1 MNEKF
6 YRYISFFGLS
16 FLREKNFQQLRMLEN
31 DFYLFLKDLA
41 IKNGADPKNIKSQ
54 IYQDIFVLYT
64 LNWKRNGFFV
74 EFGSTNGFDLSN
86 SYLLEKDFGW
96 KGILCEPASVWKED
110 LKKNRNSILDFRCVW
125 KTSGKTLNLIVPSKP
140 EFSKISILKNQKS
153 LNVDQSEKVETVS
166 LIDLLNTYNAPKN
179 IDFLSI
185 DTEGSEYEILHSF
198 NFEKYRPIIFTIE
211 HNYSQLENKIDEIMK
226 SNRYKRVF
234 KKLTAFDAWY
244 VRSDIINY

>member
-1 MNEKF
+1 MNQKF

-16 FLREKNFQQLRMLEN
+16 FLREQNFQQLRMLEK
-31 DFYLFLKDLA
+31 DVYLFLKDLA

-96 KGILCEPASVWKED
+96 KGILCEPASVWKDD

-125 KTSGKTLNLIVPSKP
+125 KTSGKTLDLIVPNKA

-179 IDFLSI
+179 IDYLSI
-185 DTEGSEYEILHSF
+185 DTEGSEYEILEAFDFS
-198 NFEKYRPIIFTIE
+198 KYRISIITCE
-211 HNYSQLENKIDEIMK
+211 HNFSKEREKILKLLNK
-226 SNRYKRVF
+226 NGYQRVF
-234 KKLTAFDAWY
+234 QGLSRWDDWY
-244 VRSDIINY
+244 IKSYN

>member
-1 MNEKF
+1 MNQKF

-16 FLREKNFQQLRMLEN
+16 FLREQNFQQLRMLEK
-31 DFYLFLKDLA
+31 DVYLFLKDLA

-125 KTSGKTLNLIVPSKP
+125 KTSGKTLDLIVPSKP

-166 LIDLLNTYNAPKN
+166 LNDLLNTYNAPKN
-179 IDFLSI
+179 IDYLSI
-185 DTEGSEYEILHSF
+185 DTEGSEYEILEAFDFS
-198 NFEKYRPIIFTIE
+198 KYRISIITCE
-211 HNYSQLENKIDEIMK
+211 HNFSKKREKIFKLLNK
-226 SNRYKRVF
+226 NGYQRVF
-234 KKLTAFDAWY
+234 QGLSRWDDWY
-244 VRSDIINY
+244 IKSYN

>member
-1 MNEKF
+1 MNQKF

-16 FLREKNFQQLRMLEN
+16 FLREQNFQQLRMLEK
-31 DFYLFLKDLA
+31 DIYLFLKDLA
-41 IKNGADPKNIKSQ
+41 MKNGADPKNIKSQ

-125 KTSGKTLNLIVPSKP
+125 KTSGKTLDLIVPSKP
-140 EFSKISILKNQKS
+140 EFSKISILKNQKN
-153 LNVDQSEKVETVS
+153 LNVNQSEKVETVS

-179 IDFLSI
+179 IDYLSI
-185 DTEGSEYEILHSF
+185 DTEGSEYEILEAFDFS
-198 NFEKYRPIIFTIE
+198 KYRISIITCE
-211 HNYSQLENKIDEIMK
+211 HNFSKEREKIFKLLNK
-226 SNRYKRVF
+226 NGYQRVF
-234 KKLTAFDAWY
+234 QGLSRWDDWY
-244 VRSDIINY
+244 IKIYN

>member
-1 MNEKF
+1 MNQKF

-16 FLREKNFQQLRMLEN
+16 FLREQNFQQLRMLEK
-31 DFYLFLKDLA
+31 DVYLFLKDLA

-125 KTSGKTLNLIVPSKP
+125 KTSGKTLDLIVPSKP

-153 LNVDQSEKVETVS
+153 LNVDQSEKIETVS

-179 IDFLSI
+179 IDYLSI
-185 DTEGSEYEILHSF
+185 DTEGSEYEILEAFDFS
-198 NFEKYRPIIFTIE
+198 KYRISIITCE
-211 HNYSQLENKIDEIMK
+211 HNFSKEREKILKLLNK
-226 SNRYKRVF
+226 NGYQRVF
-234 KKLTAFDAWY
+234 QGLSRWDDWY
-244 VRSDIINY
+244 IKSYN

>member
-1 MNEKF
+1 MNQKF

-16 FLREKNFQQLRMLEN
+16 FLREQNFQQLRMLEK
-31 DFYLFLKDLA
+31 DVYLFLKDLA

-54 IYQDIFVLYT
+54 IYQDIFVLYK

-125 KTSGKTLNLIVPSKP
+125 KTSGKTVDLIVPSKP
-140 EFSKISILKNQKS
+140 EFSKISILKTPKS
-153 LNVDQSEKVETVS
+153 LNVAQSEKVETVS

-179 IDFLSI
+179 IDYLSI
-185 DTEGSEYEILHSF
+185 DTEGSEYEILEAFDFS
-198 NFEKYRPIIFTIE
+198 KYRISIITCE
-211 HNYSQLENKIDEIMK
+211 HNFSKKREKIFKLLNK
-226 SNRYKRVF
+226 NGYQRVF
-234 KKLTAFDAWY
+234 QGLSRWDDWY
-244 VRSDIINY
+244 IKSYN

>member
-185 DTEGSEYEILHSF
+185 DTEGSEYEILEAFDFS
-198 NFEKYRPIIFTIE
+198 KYRISIITCE
-211 HNYSQLENKIDEIMK
+211 HNFSKEREKILKLLNK
-226 SNRYKRVF
+226 NGYQRVF
-234 KKLTAFDAWY
+234 QGLSRWDDWY
-244 VRSDIINY
+244 IKSYD

>member
-1 MNEKF
+1 MNQKF

-16 FLREKNFQQLRMLEN
+16 FLREQNFQQLRMLEK
-31 DFYLFLKDLA
+31 DVYLFLKDLA

-125 KTSGKTLNLIVPSKP
+125 KTSGKTVDLIVPSKP
-140 EFSKISILKNQKS
+140 EFSKISILKTPKS
-153 LNVDQSEKVETVS
+153 LNVAQSEKVETVS

-179 IDFLSI
+179 IDYLSI
-185 DTEGSEYEILHSF
+185 DTEGSEYEILEAFDFS
-198 NFEKYRPIIFTIE
+198 KYRISIITCE
-211 HNYSQLENKIDEIMK
+211 HNFSKKREKIFKLLNK
-226 SNRYKRVF
+226 NGYQRVF
-234 KKLTAFDAWY
+234 QGLSRWDDWY
-244 VRSDIINY
+244 IKSYN

>member
-1 MNEKF
+1 MNQKF

-16 FLREKNFQQLRMLEN
+16 FLREKNFQQLRMLEK
-31 DFYLFLKDLA
+31 DVYLFLKDLA

-125 KTSGKTLNLIVPSKP
+125 KTSGKTVDLIVPSKP
-140 EFSKISILKNQKS
+140 EFSKISILKTPKS
-153 LNVDQSEKVETVS
+153 LNVAQSEKVETVS

-179 IDFLSI
+179 IDYLSI
-185 DTEGSEYEILHSF
+185 DTEGSEYEILEAFDFS
-198 NFEKYRPIIFTIE
+198 KYRISIITCE
-211 HNYSQLENKIDEIMK
+211 HNFSKEREKIFKLLNK
-226 SNRYKRVF
+226 NGYQRVF
-234 KKLTAFDAWY
+234 QGLSRWDDWY
-244 VRSDIINY
+244 IKSYN

>member
-1 MNEKF
+1 MNQKF

-16 FLREKNFQQLRMLEN
+16 FLREQNFQQLRMLEK
-31 DFYLFLKDLA
+31 DVYLFLKDLA

-96 KGILCEPASVWKED
+96 KGILCEPASVWKEE

-125 KTSGKTLNLIVPSKP
+125 KTSGESLDLIIPSNP
-140 EFSKISILKNQKS
+140 EYSKISFLKNKKNFS
-153 LNVDQSEKVETVS
+153 VDQSEKVETVS
-166 LIDLLNTYNAPKN
+166 LIDLLNTNNAPKN
-179 IDFLSI
+179 IDYLSI
-185 DTEGSEYEILHSF
+185 DTEGSEYEILEAFDFS
-198 NFEKYRPIIFTIE
+198 KYRISIITCE
-211 HNYSQLENKIDEIMK
+211 HNYSKKREKIFKLLNK
-226 SNRYKRVF
+226 NGYQRVF
-234 KKLTAFDAWY
+234 QGLSRWDDWY
-244 VRSDIINY
+244 IKTHN

>member
-1 MNEKF
+1 MNQKF

-16 FLREKNFQQLRMLEN
+16 FLREQNFQQLRMLEK
-31 DFYLFLKDLA
+31 DVYLFLKDLA

-125 KTSGKTLNLIVPSKP
+125 KTSGKTVDLIVPSKP
-140 EFSKISILKNQKS
+140 EFSKISILKNPKS
-153 LNVDQSEKVETVS
+153 LNVAQSEKVETVS

-179 IDFLSI
+179 IDYLSI
-185 DTEGSEYEILHSF
+185 DTEGSEYEILEAFDFS
-198 NFEKYRPIIFTIE
+198 KYRISIITCE
-211 HNYSQLENKIDEIMK
+211 HNFSKKREKIFKLLNK
-226 SNRYKRVF
+226 NGYQRVF
-234 KKLTAFDAWY
+234 QGLSRWDDWY
-244 VRSDIINY
+244 IKSYN

>member
-1 MNEKF
+1 MNQKF

-16 FLREKNFQQLRMLEN
+16 FLREQNFQQLRMLEK
-31 DFYLFLKDLA
+31 DVYLFLKDLA

-179 IDFLSI
+179 IDYLSI
-185 DTEGSEYEILHSF
+185 DTEGSEYEILEAFDFS
-198 NFEKYRPIIFTIE
+198 KYRISIITCE
-211 HNYSQLENKIDEIMK
+211 HNFSKEREKILKLLNK
-226 SNRYKRVF
+226 NGYQRVF
-234 KKLTAFDAWY
+234 QGLSRWDDWY
-244 VRSDIINY
+244 IKSYN

>member
-1 MNEKF
+1 MNQKF

-16 FLREKNFQQLRMLEN
+16 FLREQNFQQLRMLEK
-31 DFYLFLKDLA
+31 DVYLFLKDLA

-125 KTSGKTLNLIVPSKP
+125 KTSGKTVDLIVPSKP
-140 EFSKISILKNQKS
+140 EFSKISTLKTPKS
-153 LNVDQSEKVETVS
+153 LNVAQSEKVETVS

-179 IDFLSI
+179 IDYLSI
-185 DTEGSEYEILHSF
+185 DTEGSEYEILEAFDFS
-198 NFEKYRPIIFTIE
+198 KYRISIITCE
-211 HNYSQLENKIDEIMK
+211 HNFSKKREKIFKLLNK
-226 SNRYKRVF
+226 NGYQRVF
-234 KKLTAFDAWY
+234 QGLSRWDDWY
-244 VRSDIINY
+244 IKSYN